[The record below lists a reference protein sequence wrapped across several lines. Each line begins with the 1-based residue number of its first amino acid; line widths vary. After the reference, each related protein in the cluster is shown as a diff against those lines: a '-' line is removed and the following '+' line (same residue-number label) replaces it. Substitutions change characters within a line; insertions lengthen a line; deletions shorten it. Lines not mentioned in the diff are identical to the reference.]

1 MNECEFHQIRYGWR
15 FARENRVAWA
25 LAPERRQLPALLD
38 VPVRLIL
45 TTDLKTGG
53 NYGGYKTDKVA
64 AMIKRLGIED
74 SLTMLGAVEY
84 GQLVNAY
91 KAADVFVCPSYAES
105 FGHPMLEAMAHG
117 LPVVAANLPVHR
129 EVCAGAAVYFDAFD
143 ERQLASQVIRVIQD
157 RQLSDKLVQAGKTRA
172 KEFSWDAHVTNL
184 MQLVDKTLVR
194 SGH

>member
-1 MNECEFHQIRYGWR
+1 L
-15 FARENRVAWA
+15 AA
-25 LAPERRQLPALLD
+25 LPLIKESLD

-45 TTDLKTGG
+45 TTDLKRGK

-64 AMIKRLGIED
+64 AMIEALEISD
-74 SLTMLGAVEY
+74 CLTMLGAVEY
-84 GQLVNAY
+84 NQLANVY
-91 KAADVFVCPSYAES
+91 RAADVFVCPSYAES

-129 EVCAGAAVYFDAFD
+129 EVCAGAAVYFAVFD

-157 RQLSDKLVQAGKTRA
+157 RQLSDKLVKAGKTRA

-184 MQLVDKTLVR
+184 MQLADTTLAQ
-194 SGH
+194 SGN